1 MTDLRRR
8 LRSIH
13 VPDEEGA
20 GERAWSVVR
29 AAFEEREPVSW
40 PRRHLRPLLA
50 VAVALAILAAAVTP
64 PGRAVVGSLRDAIGR
79 EKVVGVRR
87 AQPALFRL
95 PAAGQLLVNSPS
107 GPWIV
112 QPDGSKRLLH
122 GWTAGAWSPSAKY
135 VILTRRHELA
145 ALKPPDEIRWS
156 LARRGRVSGATW
168 SFEGYRV
175 AYLNGTQLRLVIG
188 NGEGDHMLVPR
199 VRPVPPAWRPV
210 GPAHVLA
217 YVDAIGDVRV
227 IDTDTGR
234 ELGSYRAGKP
244 EELAWSAD
252 GTMIVARSSG
262 VLSVFRPDGTGIVG
276 ISTRA
281 LGTVPHSIPAVAFS
295 PSGHTLAFASYDPH
309 ANRSAVSLL
318 PLATGRERRLYSGPG
333 HFAGLSWSP
342 DGRWL
347 LVAWP
352 DANQLLFLRT
362 HGPQKARAV
371 SDIRRQ
377 FGGGF
382 PKLAGWCCVGQ

>member
-1 MTDLRRR
+1 MRDLRRR
-8 LRSIH
+8 LRSVH
-13 VPDEEGA
+13 VPDEEAA
-20 GERAWSVVR
+20 GERAWSVIR

-40 PRRHLRPLLA
+40 PRRHTRPLLA
-50 VAVALAILAAAVTP
+50 VAVGIVILAAAVTP

-79 EKVVGVRR
+79 EKVVGVQR

-95 PAAGQLLVNSPS
+95 PARGQLLVDSPT

-122 GWTAGAWSPSAKY
+122 GWSSARWSPSAKY
-135 VILTRRHELA
+135 VVATRRHELA
-145 ALKPPDEIRWS
+145 ALTPHGDVRWS
-156 LARRGRVSGATW
+156 LARRGRVTDASW
-168 SFEGYRV
+168 SFEGFRV

-188 NGEGDHMLVPR
+188 NGQGDHMLVPR
-199 VRPVPPAWRPV
+199 VLPVAPAWRPT
-210 GPAHVLA
+210 GPEHMLA
-217 YVDAIGDVRV
+217 YVGARGEVHVVDADSR
-227 IDTDTGR
+227 R
-234 ELGSYRAGKP
+234 ELGSFHEGNP
-244 EELAWSAD
+244 EQLLWAAD
-252 GTMIVARSSG
+252 GTMVAARSSG
-262 VLSVFRPDGTGIVG
+262 LLSVFRPDGTRVVG
-276 ISTRA
+276 ISTRS
-281 LGTVPHSIPAVAFS
+281 LGIVPHSIPAAAFS
-295 PSGHTLAFASYDPH
+295 PSGHTLAFATYDAR
-309 ANRSAVSLL
+309 ANRSSISIVPL
-318 PLATGRERRLYSGPG
+318 PNGLERRIYRGPG

-382 PKLAGWCCVGQ
+382 PELAGWCCAGQ

>member
-1 MTDLRRR
+1 MTDLGHR
-8 LRSIH
+8 LRSLP
-13 VPDEEGA
+13 VPGEEA
-20 GERAWSVVR
+20 AADRAWGVVR

-40 PRRHLRPLLA
+40 PRRHTRPLLA
-50 VAVALAILAAAVTP
+50 AAAGLAVVAAAVTP

-87 AQPALFRL
+87 AEPALFRL
-95 PAAGQLLVNSPS
+95 PARGQLLVNSRV
-107 GPWIV
+107 GAWIV

-122 GWTAGAWSPSAKY
+122 GWTGARWSPTAKY
-135 VILTRRHELA
+135 VVATRGHEVA
-145 ALKPPDEIRWS
+145 ALTPHGDVRWS
-156 LARRGRVSGATW
+156 LARRGRVTGASW
-168 SFEGYRV
+168 SFEGFRV

-217 YVDAIGDVRV
+217 YVDTIGEVRV
-227 IDTDTGR
+227 TDADTGR
-234 ELGSYRAGKP
+234 DIGSYPAGKP

-252 GTMIVARSSG
+252 GKLIVARSSG
-262 VLSVFRPDGTGIVG
+262 LLSVFRPNGTGIAS
-276 ISTRA
+276 ISRRS
-281 LGTVPHSIPAVAFS
+281 LGAPPSIPAAAFS
-295 PSGHTLAFASYDPH
+295 PTGHTLAFASYDAR
-309 ANRSAVSLL
+309 ANRSSVSIVALRN
-318 PLATGRERRLYSGPG
+318 GRAHRLYTGPG

-342 DGRWL
+342 DGTWL

-362 HGPQKARAV
+362 RGAQKARAV
-371 SDIRRQ
+371 SDVRRQ

-382 PKLAGWCCVGQ
+382 PDVGGWCCAAQ